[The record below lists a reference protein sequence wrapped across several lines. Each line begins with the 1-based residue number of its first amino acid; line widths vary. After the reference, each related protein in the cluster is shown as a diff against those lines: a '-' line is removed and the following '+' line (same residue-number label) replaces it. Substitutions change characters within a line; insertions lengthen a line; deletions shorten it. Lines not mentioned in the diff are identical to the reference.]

1 MEYHV
6 LEEKL
11 PVKPAGEMVLGL
23 ETMRELMG
31 LLDNPQDKVP
41 VIHIAGTNGKG
52 SVATFLQAVLR
63 QAGYKVGLF
72 TSPSLTA
79 FNERIQIDGHPVSDE
94 ASSTNN
100 PLRLNK
106 IARAISNRFN

>member
-1 MEYHV
+1 M
-6 LEEKL
+6 
-11 PVKPAGEMVLGL
+11 
-23 ETMRELMG
+23 
-31 LLDNPQDKVP
+31 
-41 VIHIAGTNGKG
+41 IHIAGTNGKG

-94 ASSTNN
+94 A
-100 PLRLNK
+100 LLGAVDRLNQ
-106 IARAISNRFN
+106 ATVGEDVSFTEFELFTALAYD

>member
-31 LLDNPQDKVP
+31 LLDNPQDKV
-41 VIHIAGTNGKG
+41 
-52 SVATFLQAVLR
+52 L
-63 QAGYKVGLF
+63 
-72 TSPSLTA
+72 
-79 FNERIQIDGHPVSDE
+79 
-94 ASSTNN
+94 
-100 PLRLNK
+100 
-106 IARAISNRFN
+106 

>member
-1 MEYHV
+1 MVKCKSILIMLSYEDVEKNLSWIRRVFRLYKYKKDESMEYHV

-72 TSPSLTA
+72 TSP
-79 FNERIQIDGHPVSDE
+79 
-94 ASSTNN
+94 
-100 PLRLNK
+100 
-106 IARAISNRFN
+106 